1 MVNEVKKKM
10 KKKYQETFSCLQM
23 DQVKH
28 RNNTQNL
35 VSLTNPA
42 TTMKSTAVQI
52 IQTCEHMYH
61 FFLRIRMKVQ

>member
-1 MVNEVKKKM
+1 
-10 KKKYQETFSCLQM
+10 M

-61 FFLRIRMKVQ
+61 FFLTYKDESTVDGTQCF